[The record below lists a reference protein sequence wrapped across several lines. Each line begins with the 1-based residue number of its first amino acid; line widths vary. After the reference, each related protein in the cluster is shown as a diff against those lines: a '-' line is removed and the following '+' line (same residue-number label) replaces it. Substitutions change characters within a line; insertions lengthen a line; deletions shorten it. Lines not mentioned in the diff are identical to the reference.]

1 MAQAVSTERS
11 AQTGPRWQAGDSRTS
26 NDGRGEVAALG
37 AAILYRGDGL
47 SRGEKALAALA
58 VSVQTGCAADSRH
71 FAQEAARLTKDR
83 RTVDLVLEEGFPS
96 PITGRRGTIVTTA
109 ARLATPF
116 QNLRDADLQRLHL
129 DRFDPEETL
138 DLLLA
143 SAFATLH
150 NRLPAVSKGRD
161 AKEG

>member
-1 MAQAVSTERS
+1 MTHPASSQRADHR
-11 AQTGPRWQAGDSRTS
+11 GHAGDSRTS

-58 VSVQTGCAADSRH
+58 VSVQNACAADIRH
-71 FAQEAARLTKDR
+71 FAQETTRLTKDR

-96 PITGRRGTIVTTA
+96 PITGRKGAIVTLA
-109 ARLATPF
+109 ARLAEPF
-116 QNLRDADLQRLHL
+116 PDLREEDLQRLQL
-129 DRFDPEETL
+129 ERFDPEETL

-143 SAFATLH
+143 SAFAALH
-150 NRLPAVSKGRD
+150 NRLPVS
-161 AKEG
+161 AKDRGAEEG